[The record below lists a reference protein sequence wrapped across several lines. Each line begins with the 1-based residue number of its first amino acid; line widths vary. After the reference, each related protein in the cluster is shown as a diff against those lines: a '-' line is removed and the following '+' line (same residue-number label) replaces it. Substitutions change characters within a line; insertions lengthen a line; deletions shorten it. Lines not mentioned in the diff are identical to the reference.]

1 MCKYE
6 FFGSNF
12 LVNIDKYVNRKYLN
26 NDKSFTRARKLS
38 LKDVILYPLLQEG
51 HTNSREAN
59 NYMKLITGDDF
70 AMISQQAIGEKRGFI
85 NPEVYEDMYKDYVD
99 ELYNKF
105 YQDLTLKDYMILA
118 GDTTVIKVPNVSKTK
133 EEFPVAEGKPARA
146 RLSMYSDAITGF
158 VFDAKIVEKKS
169 SEVYLAIEHLK
180 NVKNRHPGRKILVT
194 YDRGYNSFEL
204 MFKHME
210 LGVDFL
216 IRLDDSTLHKEIE
229 QLDSD
234 DEILRLYLN
243 NKRTK
248 RIKDQDLRE
257 KFEKERYVDLRVT
270 RVEITNPKGETYTE
284 TLLSTLK
291 MDIFSKEDLKELYNM
306 IWTIETDYDRL
317 KNILEM
323 ENFTGQRRIIIEQD
337 IYSKIFLLNLLLT
350 FKKDADEEIQ
360 QKRKDKKLKHE
371 YQGNLNHLLGVQQ
384 TFLYKLINCNT
395 KEERKEIT
403 DHMIALANQRLVLKK
418 DKRKK
423 DPERHTGDTETK
435 YQSNNRRSWKIL
447 NFIGL
452 KFSKVIFK

>member
-1 MCKYE
+1 MCK
-6 FFGSNF
+6 FNSFGSNF
-12 LVNIDKYVNRKYLN
+12 LVNIDKYVNRKFLN
-26 NDKSFTRARKLS
+26 NDKSFTRTRKLS
-38 LKDVILYPLLQEG
+38 LRDTILYPLLQEG
-51 HTNSREAN
+51 HTNSCEAN

-85 NPEVYEDMYKDYVD
+85 NPEVYEDMYRDHVD
-99 ELYNKF
+99 DLYNQF
-105 YQDLTLKDYMILA
+105 YPDLTLKDYMILA

-146 RLSMYSDAITGF
+146 RLSAYSDAITGF

-180 NVKNRHPGRKILVT
+180 NVKKRHPQRKILTT

-204 MFKHME
+204 IFKHIE

-216 IRLDDSTLHKEIE
+216 MRLNDYTLHKEIE

-243 NKRTK
+243 NNRTK
-248 RIKDQDLRE
+248 LIKDKELRE
-257 KFEKERYVDLRVT
+257 KFEKERYIDLRVT
-270 RVEITNPKGETYTE
+270 KVEITNPKGETYTE

-291 MDIFSKEDLKELYNM
+291 MDLFSKQDLKELYNLR
-306 IWTIETDYDRL
+306 WTIETDYDRL

-350 FKKDADEEIQ
+350 FKKDADKEIQ
-360 QKRKDKKLKHE
+360 EKRKNKKLKHE
-371 YQGNLNHLLGVQQ
+371 YQGNMNHLLCVQQ
-384 TFLYKLINCNT
+384 TFPYKLINSET
-395 KEERKEIT
+395 IEERQEIT
-403 DHMIALANQRLVLKK
+403 NHMMTLANQRLVHKK
-418 DKRKK
+418 DPRKK
-423 DPERHTGDTETK
+423 NPERHTGDTETK
-435 YQSNNRRSWKIL
+435 YQSNNRRS
-447 NFIGL
+447 
-452 KFSKVIFK
+452 

>member
-12 LVNIDKYVNRKYLN
+12 LVNINKYVNRKYLN
-26 NDKSFTRARKLS
+26 DDKRFTRARKLS

-248 RIKDQDLRE
+248 LIKDQDLRE

-435 YQSNNRRSWKIL
+435 YQSNNRRS
-447 NFIGL
+447 
-452 KFSKVIFK
+452 

>member
-12 LVNIDKYVNRKYLN
+12 LVNINKYVNRKYLN
-26 NDKSFTRARKLS
+26 DDKRFTRARKLS

-210 LGVDFL
+210 LDVDFL

-248 RIKDQDLRE
+248 LIKDQDLRE

-435 YQSNNRRSWKIL
+435 YQSNNRRS
-447 NFIGL
+447 
-452 KFSKVIFK
+452 

>member
-1 MCKYE
+1 MCK
-6 FFGSNF
+6 FNSFGSNF

-26 NDKSFTRARKLS
+26 NDKSFTRTRKLS
-38 LKDVILYPLLQEG
+38 LRDTILYPLLQEG

-85 NPEVYEDMYKDYVD
+85 DPEVYEDMYRDYVD
-99 ELYNKF
+99 DLYNQF
-105 YQDLTLKDYMILA
+105 YPDLTLKDYMILA

-146 RLSMYSDAITGF
+146 RLSTYSDAITGF

-180 NVKNRHPGRKILVT
+180 NVKKRHPKRKIITT

-204 MFKHME
+204 IFKHIE

-216 IRLDDSTLHKEIE
+216 MRLNDYTLHKEIE

-243 NKRTK
+243 NNRTK
-248 RIKDQDLRE
+248 LIKDKELRE
-257 KFEKERYVDLRVT
+257 KFEKERYIDLRVT
-270 RVEITNPKGETYTE
+270 KVEITNPKGETYTE

-291 MDIFSKEDLKELYNM
+291 MDLFSKQDLKELYNLR
-306 IWTIETDYDRL
+306 WTIETDYDRL

-350 FKKDADEEIQ
+350 FKKDADKEIQ
-360 QKRKDKKLKHE
+360 EKRKNKKLKHE
-371 YQGNLNHLLGVQQ
+371 YQGNMNHLLGVQQ
-384 TFLYKLINCNT
+384 TFLYKLINSET
-395 KEERKEIT
+395 IEERQEIT
-403 DHMIALANQRLVLKK
+403 NHMMILANQRLVLKK
-418 DKRKK
+418 DPRKK
-423 DPERHTGDTETK
+423 NPERHTGDTETK
-435 YQSNNRRSWKIL
+435 YQSNNRRS
-447 NFIGL
+447 
-452 KFSKVIFK
+452 